1 VSDQAAF
8 QEIDDAVR
16 QDDMKAWWARW
27 GTVVVAGVVVL
38 IVAVVAL
45 VGWRQYDAAR
55 RATAGQTY
63 SASIAKIA
71 TDKKAARAELEQ
83 QAANAI
89 EPYRS
94 LSALTAAQLLDTPEE
109 QIAALLAAAPKLTP
123 ELSDLAVAIAG
134 YKSVDIG
141 KLDAMAGQLE
151 GMTGPERPFRMSA
164 RELQALALVKK
175 GDLNGARAIWEEISK
190 DGTAPAGET
199 QRVAAMI
206 ALYPAPIPQTKP
218 TETKPTE
225 TKPAETKPA
234 ETK

>member
-16 QDDMKAWWARW
+16 QDDMKAWWVRW
-27 GTVVVAGVVVL
+27 GTAVVAAVVLL

-55 RATAGQTY
+55 RATAGQVY

-71 TDKKAARAELEQ
+71 TDRKAAQAELEQ

-94 LSALTAAQLLDTPEE
+94 LSALTAAQLLDTPEQ
-109 QIAALLAAAPKLTP
+109 QIAALLAAAPKLSP

-134 YKSVDIG
+134 YRSVDAG

-151 GMTGPERPFRMSA
+151 GMTGPERSFRMSA

-175 GDLNGARAIWEEISK
+175 GDLKGARAIWDEISK
-190 DGTAPAGET
+190 DGTAPAGVS
-199 QRVAAMI
+199 QRTAAML
-206 ALYPAPIPQTKP
+206 ALYPVPPEA
-218 TETKPTE
+218 
-225 TKPAETKPA
+225 TKPAETK
-234 ETK
+234 

>member
-27 GTVVVAGVVVL
+27 GTAVVAGVVVL

-45 VGWRQYDAAR
+45 VGWRQYDTAR
-55 RATAGQTY
+55 RAAAGEVY

-71 TDKKAARAELEQ
+71 TDRKAARAELEQ

-94 LSALTAAQLLDTPEE
+94 LSALTAAQLLDTPEQ
-109 QIAALLAAAPKLTP
+109 QIAALLAVAPTLKP
-123 ELSDLAVAIAG
+123 ELSNLAVAIAG
-134 YKSVDIG
+134 YKSVDPG

-151 GMTGPERPFRMSA
+151 GMTGPDRPFRMSA
-164 RELQALALVKK
+164 RELQALALLKK
-175 GDLNGARAIWEEISK
+175 GDLKGARAIWDEISK
-190 DGTAPAGET
+190 DGTAPAGVA
-199 QRVAAMI
+199 QRTAAML
-206 ALYPAPIPQTKP
+206 ALYPAPA
-218 TETKPTE
+218 E

-234 ETK
+234 PEAKPAETK

>member
-1 VSDQAAF
+1 MSDQAAF

-27 GTVVVAGVVVL
+27 GTAVVAGVVVL

-45 VGWRQYDAAR
+45 VGWRQYDASR
-55 RATAGQTY
+55 RATAGQVY

-71 TDKKAARAELEQ
+71 TDRKAARAELEQ

-94 LSALTAAQLLDTPEE
+94 LSALTAAQLLDTPDQ

-134 YKSVDIG
+134 YKSVDAG

-151 GMTGPERPFRMSA
+151 GMTGPERAFRMSA

-175 GDLNGARAIWEEISK
+175 GDLKGARAIWEEISK
-190 DGTAPAGET
+190 DGTAPAGVA
-199 QRVAAMI
+199 QRTAALLT
-206 ALYPAPIPQTKP
+206 LYSEPPA
-218 TETKPTE
+218 EAKPTE

-234 ETK
+234 EKPAETK

>member
-27 GTVVVAGVVVL
+27 GTAVVAGVVVL

-55 RATAGQTY
+55 RATAGQAY

-71 TDKKAARAELEQ
+71 TDKQAARAELEQ

-94 LSALTAAQLLDTPEE
+94 LSALTAAQLLDTPE
-109 QIAALLAAAPKLTP
+109 QQVAALLAVAPKLTP

-134 YKSVDIG
+134 YKSVDAG

-151 GMTGPERPFRMSA
+151 GMTGPDRPFRMSA
-164 RELQALALVKK
+164 RELQALALLKK
-175 GDLNGARAIWEEISK
+175 GDIKGARAIWDEISR
-190 DGTAPAGET
+190 DGTAPAGVT
-199 QRVAAMI
+199 QRTAAML
-206 ALYPAPIPQTKP
+206 ALYPAPAP
-218 TETKPTE
+218 E
-225 TKPAETKPA
+225 TKPAETKPVEA
-234 ETK
+234 K

>member
-27 GTVVVAGVVVL
+27 GTAVVAGVVVL

-45 VGWRQYDAAR
+45 VGWRQYDTAR
-55 RATAGQTY
+55 RAAAGEVY

-71 TDKKAARAELEQ
+71 TDRKAARAELEQ

-94 LSALTAAQLLDTPEE
+94 LSALTAAQLLDTPEQ
-109 QIAALLAAAPKLTP
+109 QIAALLAVAPTLKP
-123 ELSDLAVAIAG
+123 ELSNLAVAIAG
-134 YKSVDIG
+134 YKSVDPG

-151 GMTGPERPFRMSA
+151 GMTGPDRPVRMSA
-164 RELQALALVKK
+164 RELQALALLKK
-175 GDLNGARAIWEEISK
+175 GDLKGARAIWDEISK
-190 DGTAPAGET
+190 DGTAPAGVA
-199 QRVAAMI
+199 QRTAAML
-206 ALYPAPIPQTKP
+206 ALYPAPA
-218 TETKPTE
+218 E

-234 ETK
+234 PEAKPAETK

>member
-27 GTVVVAGVVVL
+27 GTTVVAAVVVL

-45 VGWRQYDAAR
+45 VGWRQYDASR
-55 RATAGQTY
+55 RATAGQVY

-71 TDKKAARAELEQ
+71 TDRKAARTELEQ

-94 LSALTAAQLLDTPEE
+94 LSALTGAQLLDTPE
-109 QIAALLAAAPKLTP
+109 QQVTALLALAPTLKP
-123 ELSDLAVAIAG
+123 ELSDLAIAIAG
-134 YKSVDIG
+134 YKSVDLG

-151 GMTGPERPFRMSA
+151 GMTGPDRPFRMSA
-164 RELQALALVKK
+164 RELQALALLKK
-175 GDLNGARAIWEEISK
+175 NDIKGARSIWDEISE
-190 DGTAPAGET
+190 DGSAPAGVT
-199 QRVAAMI
+199 QRVAAML
-206 ALYPAPIPQTKP
+206 ALYPAPAESPPAAAKS
-218 TETKPTE
+218 
-225 TKPAETKPA
+225 AETKPA
-234 ETK
+234 EKPAETK